1 MKASPFR
8 TALPLTLTLLAASP
22 VGAQEQAQPVV
33 DLTPTLRETA
43 AKLQVQRIAAFD
55 DRGPRI
61 GAVMIHADDVE
72 AQVEKAARSGLPL
85 AGYTVMVKDNIE
97 TREWPTTAGS
107 LALAENMTGRDA
119 PIVARLRAAGAVI
132 AGKTNL
138 SEWANFRSS
147 NSTSGWSAVG
157 GQTRNPHI
165 PFRNPCGSSSGSAA
179 AVAALMTS
187 VALGTETDGS
197 ITCPASVNGVVGFKP
212 TLGLVSR
219 TYIVPLSHSQD
230 TAGPIT
236 QTVSEA
242 ARVLTAIAGTDP
254 LDSATAEAD
263 SRKVD
268 YARGVVSASLKGLR
282 IGVMRKQVGEREDVA
297 ELFEAALVDM
307 AKAGA
312 VLVEV
317 DYEPQDEMF
326 EDQFT
331 VLLFEFREDLD
342 AYLRASP
349 ADIPVRSLADVIRFN
364 KAHADTELRWFG
376 QDLMEQAQGT
386 VDRQAYEEA
395 RADSLR
401 MAKDEGVDRLLA
413 EYEVDILVAPT
424 MGPAWST
431 DIIYGDNFS
440 GDIGIGSIAAIGGT
454 PHLTVPMGAIEK
466 LPVGLSFMGAKW
478 DDLGVLK
485 AGAAYEKVR
494 SADLATVRFA
504 SDPRF
509 LEKVMRPAGD

>member
-1 MKASPFR
+1 MKISPSR
-8 TALPLTLTLLAASP
+8 TALPLALALLAVTPAA
-22 VGAQEQAQPVV
+22 AQEQATRVV
-33 DLTPTLRETA
+33 DLTPSLRETA
-43 AKLQVQRIAAFD
+43 AKLQVQRIEAFD

-61 GAVMIHADDVE
+61 GAVMIHADDLQ
-72 AQVEKAARSGLPL
+72 AQVANAARSGLPL

-97 TREWPTTAGS
+97 TREWATTAGS
-107 LALAENMTGRDA
+107 LALVDNMTARDA

-147 NSTSGWSAVG
+147 DSTSGWSAVG
-157 GQTRNPHI
+157 GQTRNPHA
-165 PFRNPCGSSSGSAA
+165 PFRNACGSSSGSAA

-187 VALGTETDGS
+187 FALGTETDGS

-219 TYIVPLSHSQD
+219 THIVPLSHSQD

-236 QTVSEA
+236 QTVKDA
-242 ARVLTAIAGTDP
+242 ARVLTAIAGSDP
-254 LDSATAEAD
+254 LDPATAAAD
-263 SRKVD
+263 TYKVD
-268 YARGVVSASLKGLR
+268 YAKGLDAAALEGLR

-297 ELFEAALVDM
+297 QLFEAALADM
-307 AKAGA
+307 EKAGA

-317 DYEPQDEMF
+317 DYEPQDEMY
-326 EDQFT
+326 EDEFT
-331 VLLFEFREDLD
+331 VLLYEFREDLG

-386 VDRQAYEEA
+386 VDQQAYEEA

-431 DIIYGDNFS
+431 DLIYGDNFE

-454 PHLTVPMGAIEK
+454 PHLTVPMGTVEK
-466 LPVGLSFMGAKW
+466 LPVGLSFMGPKW
-478 DDLGVLK
+478 ADLDVLK

-494 SADLATVRFA
+494 SAELATVRFA

>member
-8 TALPLTLTLLAASP
+8 TALPLTLALLAASP
-22 VGAQEQAQPVV
+22 AGAQEQAQPVV

-72 AQVEKAARSGLPL
+72 AQVGKAARSGLPL

-268 YARGVVSASLKGLR
+268 YARGLASASLKGLR

-326 EDQFT
+326 ED
-331 VLLFEFREDLD
+331 
-342 AYLRASP
+342 
-349 ADIPVRSLADVIRFN
+349 SLPYCSSN
-364 KAHADTELRWFG
+364 S
-376 QDLMEQAQGT
+376 
-386 VDRQAYEEA
+386 A
-395 RADSLR
+395 R
-401 MAKDEGVDRLLA
+401 
-413 EYEVDILVAPT
+413 IWTHTCAPR
-424 MGPAWST
+424 PPIS
-431 DIIYGDNFS
+431 
-440 GDIGIGSIAAIGGT
+440 
-454 PHLTVPMGAIEK
+454 
-466 LPVGLSFMGAKW
+466 
-478 DDLGVLK
+478 
-485 AGAAYEKVR
+485 
-494 SADLATVRFA
+494 RFA
-504 SDPRF
+504 ALPT
-509 LEKVMRPAGD
+509 